1 MKLRHILAAL
11 LLPMAGLAQAQDMK
25 TFMDDK
31 RDNREANYEK
41 WGPTSD
47 RDGLGFIV
55 RAGYVIGGTS
65 PLPLPAE
72 IRKINE
78 FSPKGGF
85 SLGVDGY
92 KYFNTRWGISAGLRF
107 FMQGMHTGA
116 NVKNYGMSI
125 VMGEDVTGEAG
136 ISAEDL
142 SNLDYLLVMDH
153 SETPTTKAADVVL
166 PGVTFAEKYGTMVNV
181 AGRIQRLNKAIEPL
195 GEARAD
201 WEIMRELT
209 ELLGCD
215 CPRVIACPSPMI
227 ILEEIASEIEAFN
240 GLTWGKIGNEGI
252 VITETGVTIPLIE
265 REKAKK

>member
-107 FMQGMHTGA
+107 FMQGMQMLLSKEAFRIDLA
-116 NVKNYGMSI
+116 NSLRPGRPD
-125 VMGEDVTGEAG
+125 GEPAIPAADLDPANGSSVPRRCCQ
-136 ISAEDL
+136 DL
-142 SNLDYLLVMDH
+142 SDRGSRYCLHLD
-153 SETPTTKAADVVL
+153 
-166 PGVTFAEKYGTMVNV
+166 
-181 AGRIQRLNKAIEPL
+181 
-195 GEARAD
+195 
-201 WEIMRELT
+201 
-209 ELLGCD
+209 
-215 CPRVIACPSPMI
+215 
-227 ILEEIASEIEAFN
+227 ILC
-240 GLTWGKIGNEGI
+240 LQ
-252 VITETGVTIPLIE
+252 
-265 REKAKK
+265 

>member
-125 VMGEDVTGEAG
+125 VMGEDG
-136 ISAEDL
+136 IPVKVPKPAEQSAEDGGKRRDCVFAL
-142 SNLDYLLVMDH
+142 RRSEKPACHSRRPISKRGRRHRNLQ
-153 SETPTTKAADVVL
+153 
-166 PGVTFAEKYGTMVNV
+166 
-181 AGRIQRLNKAIEPL
+181 QRLERRKHTAGQNLKGRRGNPQALPEHTL
-195 GEARAD
+195 
-201 WEIMRELT
+201 
-209 ELLGCD
+209 
-215 CPRVIACPSPMI
+215 ACP
-227 ILEEIASEIEAFN
+227 
-240 GLTWGKIGNEGI
+240 
-252 VITETGVTIPLIE
+252 V
-265 REKAKK
+265 